1 MENELNEL
9 VEEINAEI
17 VIFNENSAA
26 QLEKGNKSAGQR
38 ARKSSLVLGNLLK
51 KFRAVSV
58 KA

>member
-1 MENELNEL
+1 MANELNEL

-17 VIFNENSAA
+17 VIFNENSTA